1 MHSPVLQN
9 YLFFRNFAAKNEM
22 MKIRIMKKFSFMLAA
37 FCCFLGLSTVVSCS
51 KDDNGEETSE
61 PQRVLYSEL
70 GLPDDGSNS
79 SKYGISDEDIETRAK
94 GMGVEAAALKAVWKV
109 DTGGHGG
116 FLANGDPM
124 ILFQGHI
131 FWQQLRTRGLNP
143 QNYVKGNED
152 ILHQRLDKSK
162 FVGGVGEWERL
173 ERAVAI
179 HEDAALSSA
188 SWGMFQIMGFNYGK
202 CGCKSVQEFVS
213 KMKESEVAQLDLF
226 VAFLKSN
233 SKMVEA
239 LKNLSWVEFARLYY
253 GPTEYNIYAEKL
265 SKAYAAL
272 K

>member
-1 MHSPVLQN
+1 
-9 YLFFRNFAAKNEM
+9 
-22 MKIRIMKKFSFMLAA
+22 
-37 FCCFLGLSTVVSCS
+37 
-51 KDDNGEETSE
+51 
-61 PQRVLYSEL
+61 
-70 GLPDDGSNS
+70 
-79 SKYGISDEDIETRAK
+79 
-94 GMGVEAAALKAVWKV
+94 MGVEAAALKAVWKV

-173 ERAVAI
+173 DRAVAI

-233 SKMVEA
+233 SNMVKA
-239 LKNLSWVEFARLYY
+239 LKDRQWTDFARLYF
-253 GPTEYNIYAEKL
+253 GPADIKLYADKL
-265 SKAYAAL
+265 SKAYASAL

>member
-1 MHSPVLQN
+1 MKTIKYNSTGHDVDVLQTLLDIPHN
-9 YLFFRNFAAKNEM
+9 PTHEFNKTTHNAVVDFQKRNGLDADGIVGYKTWEMLFFH
-22 MKIRIMKKFSFMLAA
+22 
-37 FCCFLGLSTVVSCS
+37 
-51 KDDNGEETSE
+51 DDR
-61 PQRVLYSEL
+61 P
-70 GLPDDGSNS
+70 
-79 SKYGISDEDIETRAK
+79 KYGITENDFDRAA
-94 GMGVEAAALKAVWKV
+94 MLLDCDPAALKAVRKV
-109 DTGGHGG
+109 ETGGKGG
-116 FLANGDPM
+116 FLPSGRPT
-124 ILFQGHI
+124 ILFEGHI

-239 LKNLSWVEFARLYY
+239 LKNRSWVEFARLYY

>member
-9 YLFFRNFAAKNEM
+9 YLFFRNFVAKNEM
-22 MKIRIMKKFSFMLAA
+22 MKIRIMKKFSFILAA

-51 KDDNGEETSE
+51 KDDGEETSE
-61 PQRVLYSEL
+61 LQRVLYSEL

-152 ILHQRLDKSK
+152 ILHQKLDKSK

-173 ERAVAI
+173 ERAIAI

-239 LKNLSWVEFARLYY
+239 LKNRSWVDFARLYY
-253 GPTEYNIYAEKL
+253 GPTEYNIYADKL

>member
-22 MKIRIMKKFSFMLAA
+22 MKIRIMKKFGFMLAA

-51 KDDNGEETSE
+51 KDDGEETSE
-61 PQRVLYSEL
+61 LQRVLYSEL

-152 ILHQRLDKSK
+152 ILHQRMDKSK

-239 LKNLSWVEFARLYY
+239 LKNRSWVDFARLYY